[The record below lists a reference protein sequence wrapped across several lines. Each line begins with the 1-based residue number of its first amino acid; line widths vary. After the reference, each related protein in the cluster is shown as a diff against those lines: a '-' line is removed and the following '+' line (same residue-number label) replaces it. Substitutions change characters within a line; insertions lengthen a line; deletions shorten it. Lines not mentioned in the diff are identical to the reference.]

1 MAPYFA
7 PPGRKWERAKRIA
20 TPRTPSQRTCA
31 RLHAGISRRRR
42 RTCCA
47 SAGYRSYIA
56 KHRSYIVRT
65 HPKHPFAP
73 KRIRWILLLDP
84 CSPGDVSRPVRYM
97 RCQRAVHVYLTLTRQ
112 LKAMYERCTS
122 DVLRCTSNVSA
133 VHQQY
138 IRCTQ
143 APLRC

>member
-1 MAPYFA
+1 MAPYCA
-7 PPGRKWERAKRIA
+7 PLGWKGERAKRI
-20 TPRTPSQRTCA
+20 TTTRTPSQWTCA
-31 RLHAGISRRRR
+31 RLHTGLSRRRR

-47 SAGYRSYIA
+47 SAGYRPYIA
-56 KHRSYIVRT
+56 KHRSYIDRT

-73 KRIRWILLLDP
+73 KRIRWNLLLNP
-84 CSPGDVSRPVRYM
+84 CSPGDVSRPARYM

-112 LKAMYERCTS
+112 LKAMYERCTN
-122 DVLRCTSNVSA
+122 DILRCTINVSA

-143 APLRC
+143 PPLRC